1 MTFSSI
7 VRKNFT
13 HNFNKYISFYFVNS
27 LIIAMLFMYGSL
39 IYNPAIVDDMGR
51 TSISETVNMALLG
64 VILFSIVFITYTNIS
79 FIKNRGKE
87 FGMYL
92 TLGMT
97 TKDLTKLIFFENLG
111 IMVASLATGML
122 SGALFGRLF
131 YMGLNKIL
139 SDTIIPYEINYKSF
153 LLSGGVFALIFICN
167 FMFDAIYIRRV
178 SIIDAIKADK
188 KKEVG
193 NSSVLF
199 GVISVVL
206 LIIALYCLPKTMLK
220 EMFKE
225 QSYMIGVFVVVIMI
239 CPYVIIGSFISIVK
253 KVLSKFPKIY
263 NRNLL
268 VLSNLSHRFL
278 GYKNILYVLSL
289 LIAGAMF
296 FVGYSYSIYASTRE
310 YVNND
315 NPFEIMFA
323 ESDKYNKVD
332 KEKLEISIN
341 NANGKIESYSVL
353 EFIEVPTF
361 REKSEVLSFWSD
373 DSAIIS
379 ESNYNNH
386 MGTNLD
392 IKENEALYITV
403 ANERLEFEHPTTI
416 LTNLSEEKL
425 DEVRKAARDHNYPID
440 REKLNNIIGD
450 DFKWEIKD
458 SNIKEE
464 KNVRFTNF
472 RFGGEFTSGNA
483 LIIDDKYYEMLKVN
497 FTDKSIKKLHLMNVK
512 NKDIAFNE
520 LIKYLKEVNNLDS
533 SYWKEGSIW
542 GGKISDD
549 ERGIIEAY
557 RPIYREELVRMKLGN
572 NGMMLFTMIF
582 IGLLFV
588 IANGVVLYYKVF
600 SDTKDEEERI
610 KSLNRIGILQSEIK
624 STISKELAIT
634 FLAPIIIGGSLGLYF
649 LYIMVSNSGMTEL
662 LMNKAFIV
670 LLVGFIIQVFLYLI
684 SLKKF
689 FKEVLNKSF

>member
-64 VILFSIVFITYTNIS
+64 VIIFSIVFITYTNIS
-79 FIKNRGKE
+79 FLKNRGKE

-97 TKDLTKLIFFENLG
+97 TKDLTKLILFENLG
-111 IMVASLATGML
+111 IMIASLATGML

-139 SDTIIPYEINYKSF
+139 SDTTIPYELNYKSF
-153 LLSGGVFALIFICN
+153 LLSGGIFALIFICN
-167 FMFDAIYIRRV
+167 FIFNAIYIRRV

-193 NSSVLF
+193 SSRVML
-199 GVISVVL
+199 GVISVIL
-206 LIIALYCLPKTMLK
+206 LIIAIYCLPKTMLK
-220 EMFKE
+220 EIFKE
-225 QSYMIGVFVVVIMI
+225 ESYMIGVFVAIIMV
-239 CPYVIIGSFISIVK
+239 CPYVIIGSLIAIVK
-253 KVLSKFPKIY
+253 NVLSKFPKVY

-289 LIAGAMF
+289 LVAGAMF

-315 NPFEIMFA
+315 NPFEIMFV

-332 KEKLEISIN
+332 KENLEEIIN
-341 NANGKIESYSVL
+341 DANGNIEKYNVL
-353 EFIEVPTF
+353 EFVEVPVF
-361 REKSEVLSFWSD
+361 RENGTALSFWNSNHPV
-373 DSAIIS
+373 IS
-379 ESNYNNH
+379 EANYNKH
-386 MGTNLD
+386 MGTNVD
-392 IKENEALYITV
+392 IKADEALYITV
-403 ANERLEFEHPTTI
+403 ANERLEFQHPTAI
-416 LTNLSEEKL
+416 LTNISEEKL
-425 DEVRKAARDHNYPID
+425 DKVREEAIDHNYSID
-440 REKLNNIIGD
+440 REVLNSIIGT
-450 DFKWEIKD
+450 DFKLEIKD

-472 RFGGEFTSGNA
+472 RYGGEYDSGTA
-483 LIIDDKYYEMLKVN
+483 LVVDDKAYEVLKSN
-497 FTDKSIKKLHLMNVK
+497 FTEKSIKKLHLMNVK
-512 NKDIAFNE
+512 NKDIAFDEILKN
-520 LIKYLKEVNNLDS
+520 LKEVNNLDD
-533 SYWKEGSIW
+533 SYWNQGNIW

-549 ERGIIEAY
+549 ERGTIEAY
-557 RPIYREELVRMKLGN
+557 RPIYREELIRLQLDN

-600 SDTKDEEERI
+600 SDIKDEEERI
-610 KSLNRIGILQSEIK
+610 KSLNRIGILQCEIK
-624 STISKELAIT
+624 TMIKKELAIT
-634 FLAPIIIGGSLGLYF
+634 FFAPIIIGGSLGLYF

-662 LMNKAFIV
+662 LMKKAFIV

-684 SLKKF
+684 SLRKYF
-689 FKEVLNKSF
+689 REVINR

>member
-1 MTFSSI
+1 MIFSSI

-79 FIKNRGKE
+79 FLKNRGKE

-97 TKDLTKLIFFENLG
+97 TKDLTKLILFENLG
-111 IMVASLATGML
+111 IIIASLATGVL

-139 SDTIIPYEINYKSF
+139 TDTTIPYELNYKSF

-167 FMFDAIYIRRV
+167 FIFNAIYIRRV

-193 NSSVLF
+193 SSNILL
-199 GVISVVL
+199 GVISIVFLV
-206 LIIALYCLPKTMLK
+206 IAIYCLPKTMLK
-220 EMFKE
+220 EIFKE
-225 QSYMIGVFVVVIMI
+225 QSYMIGVFVAIIMV
-239 CPYVIIGSFISIVK
+239 CPYLIIGSLIAIVK
-253 KVLSKFPKIY
+253 NILSKFPKVY
-263 NRNLL
+263 SRNLL

-289 LIAGAMF
+289 LVAGAMF

-315 NPFEIMFA
+315 NPFEIMFV

-332 KEKLEISIN
+332 KEKLEEIIN
-341 NANGKIESYSVL
+341 SDNGKIEKYNVL
-353 EFIEVPTF
+353 EFVEVPVF
-361 REKSEVLSFWSD
+361 RENGNALSFWNS
-373 DSAIIS
+373 IQPVIS
-379 ESNYNNH
+379 ESNYNKH
-386 MGTNLD
+386 MGTDVD
-392 IKENEALYITV
+392 IKDDEALYITV
-403 ANERLEFEHPTTI
+403 ANERLEFEHPTAI
-416 LTNLSEEKL
+416 LTNLTEEKL
-425 DEVRKAARDHNYPID
+425 DEVRKASVDHNYKID
-440 REKLNNIIGD
+440 RENLDNIIGD
-450 DFKWEIKD
+450 NFKLEIKD

-472 RFGGEFTSGNA
+472 RYGGEYDSGTA
-483 LIIDDKYYEMLKVN
+483 LVVDDKAYKVLKSN
-497 FTDKSIKKLHLMNVK
+497 FMEKSIKKLHLMNVK
-512 NKDIAFNE
+512 NKDIAFDEVLKN
-520 LIKYLKEVNNLDS
+520 LKEVNNLDD
-533 SYWKEGSIW
+533 SYWNEGNIW

-549 ERGIIEAY
+549 ERGTIDAY
-557 RPIYREELVRMKLGN
+557 RPIYREELIRLQLDN

-582 IGLLFV
+582 IGLLFI

-600 SDTKDEEERI
+600 SDIKDEEERI
-610 KSLNRIGILQSEIK
+610 KSLTRIGILQSEIK
-624 STISKELAIT
+624 IMVKKELAIT
-634 FLAPIIIGGSLGLYF
+634 FFAPIIIGGSLGLYF

-684 SLKKF
+684 SLRKY
-689 FKEVLNKSF
+689 FKEVLNK

>member
-27 LIIAMLFMYGSL
+27 LIITMLFMYGSL
-39 IYNPAIVDDMGR
+39 IYNPAILEDIGS

-111 IMVASLATGML
+111 IMVASLATGIL

-139 SDTIIPYEINYKSF
+139 SDTSIPYELNYKSF

-167 FMFDAIYIRRV
+167 FIFNAIYIRRV

-206 LIIALYCLPKTMLK
+206 LIIAVYCLPKTMLR
-220 EMFKE
+220 EMFKD
-225 QSYMIGVFVVVIMI
+225 QSYMIGVFVAIIMV
-239 CPYVIIGSFISIVK
+239 CPYVIIGSLIAIVK
-253 KVLSKFPKIY
+253 TALSKFPKAY

-268 VLSNLSHRFL
+268 VLSNLSHRFF
-278 GYKNILYVLSL
+278 GYKNILYILSL
-289 LIAGAMF
+289 LVAGAMF

-315 NPFEIMFA
+315 NPFEIMFV
-323 ESDKYNKVD
+323 ESHKYNKVD
-332 KEKLEISIN
+332 KENLEERIN
-341 NANGKIESYSVL
+341 NANGNIEKYNVL
-353 EFIEVPTF
+353 EFIEVPVF
-361 REKSEVLSFWSD
+361 RENGDVLSFWSENQ
-373 DSAIIS
+373 SVIS
-379 ESNYNNH
+379 ESNYNKH
-386 MGTNLD
+386 MGTNVD
-392 IKENEALYITV
+392 IKNDEALYITV
-403 ANERLEFEHPTTI
+403 ANERLELEHPTAI
-416 LTNLSEEKL
+416 LTNLTEEKL
-425 DEVRKAARDHNYPID
+425 DEVREAAYEHDYSID
-440 REKLNNIIGD
+440 REKLDNIIGD
-450 DFKWEIKD
+450 EFKWEIKD

-472 RFGGEFTSGNA
+472 RYGGEYNSGTA
-483 LIIDDKYYEMLKVN
+483 LVVDDEAYEELKSN
-497 FTDKSIKKLHLMNVK
+497 FKETSIKKLHLMNVK

-520 LIKYLKEVNNLDS
+520 LMSYLKEVNGLDD
-533 SYWKEGSIW
+533 SYWNSGNIW

-549 ERGIIEAY
+549 ERGTIEAY
-557 RPIYREELVRMKLGN
+557 RPVYREELVRLQINN
-572 NGMMLFTMIF
+572 NGMKLFTMIF

-600 SDTKDEEERI
+600 SDIKDEEERI
-610 KSLNRIGILQSEIK
+610 ISLNRIGILQSEIK
-624 STISKELAIT
+624 TMISKELAIT
-634 FLAPIIIGGSLGLYF
+634 FFAPIIIGGSLGLYF
-649 LYIMVSNSGMTEL
+649 LYIMLSNSGMTEL
-662 LMNKAFIV
+662 LMSKALIV
-670 LLVGFIIQVFLYLI
+670 LLIGFIIQALLYLI
-684 SLKKF
+684 SLSKY
-689 FKEVLNKSF
+689 FKEVVNK